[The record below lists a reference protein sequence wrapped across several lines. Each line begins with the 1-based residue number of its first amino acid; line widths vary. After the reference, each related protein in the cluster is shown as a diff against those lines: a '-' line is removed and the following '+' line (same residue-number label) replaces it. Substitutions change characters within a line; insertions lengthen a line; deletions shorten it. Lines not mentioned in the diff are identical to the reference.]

1 MIYDAA
7 SVRLSLRLASASEWI
22 KIFDPRDWTLFVASA
37 ETAKPDQPVR
47 LDLQVGEWSV
57 TLRGLVVAM
66 RSDPD
71 GIVVALGPD
80 EREKINY
87 LNGFVRGGL
96 LNLRTRRRLLV
107 RLPVTYGAVDGPAK
121 TFTKD
126 INEEGVFLYT
136 ERPLPET
143 SQLHMLIS
151 VPGRAEPLSLRGTV
165 SHVILPDDEMPAGM
179 GVLFLLDDLQREL
192 VGGVVTELE
201 AALAAGTLPAGS
213 TE

>member
-1 MIYDAA
+1 M
-7 SVRLSLRLASASEWI
+7 RLALTLASESDWI
-22 KIFDPRDWTLFVASA
+22 KVFDPRDWTVFVAGS
-37 ETAKPDQPVR
+37 ETARPNETVR
-47 LDLQVGEWSV
+47 LDLQVGDWSV
-57 TLRGLVVAM
+57 TLRGLVVTM

-71 GIVVALGPD
+71 GIVVALGPA
-80 EREKINY
+80 ERDKINY

-126 INEEGVFLYT
+126 INEEGAFLLT

-143 SQLHMLIS
+143 SQLHMLFSI
-151 VPGRAEPLSLRGTV
+151 PGRTEPLSLRGTV
-165 SHVILPDDEMPAGM
+165 SHVILPDDDMPAGM
-179 GVLFLLDDLQREL
+179 GVLFLLDEAQKLSVRDLIGEL
-192 VGGVVTELE
+192 A
-201 AALAAGTLPAGS
+201 AALDAGTLPSAS

>member
-1 MIYDAA
+1 M
-7 SVRLSLRLASASEWI
+7 RLVLSLASASEWI
-22 KIFDPRDWTLFVASA
+22 KVFDPRCWTVFVPGSQIAQ
-37 ETAKPDQPVR
+37 PDQPVR
-47 LDLQVGEWSV
+47 LDVQVGEWEV
-57 TLRGLVVAM
+57 TLRGLVVSM

-80 EREKINY
+80 ERDKINH

-107 RLPVTYGAVDGPAK
+107 RLPVTYGAVEGPAK

-126 INEEGVFLYT
+126 LNEEGAFLFT
-136 ERPLPET
+136 DNPLPET
-143 SQLHMLIS
+143 SQLHMLITM
-151 VPGRAEPLSLRGTV
+151 PGRSEPLSLRGSV

-179 GVLFLLDDLQREL
+179 GVLFQLDEPQRAAL
-192 VGGVVTELE
+192 VAAVAALE
-201 AALAAGTLPAGS
+201 AALEAGTLPESS